1 MREELVEQIDLLK
14 NTKVKKL
21 KEKNKEMRKKLEN
34 HLNSP
39 TNILLLAKMMQRL
52 YYARKKLIYRTLA
65 LMKIQE
71 QKESLRKDRDTF
83 TKKMKSFEKILEDA
97 IEVSRRE
104 VEQIADL
111 LQLTADKKKE
121 SIETYNQIMKPV
133 KTLRIPTGFQ
143 AKDGPEEAKDEDSY
157 FPKSIYLAVM
167 KKTAV
172 GKTVFK
178 KIQDYLEVKEDK
190 FKQWRDVDK
199 IRFWK
204 KQTSYLEQNK
214 TK

>member
-21 KEKNKEMRKKLEN
+21 KENNKEMRKKLEN

-83 TKKMKSFEKILEDA
+83 TKKMKSFEKILEDT

-104 VEQIADL
+104 VE
-111 LQLTADKKKE
+111 
-121 SIETYNQIMKPV
+121 
-133 KTLRIPTGFQ
+133 
-143 AKDGPEEAKDEDSY
+143 
-157 FPKSIYLAVM
+157 
-167 KKTAV
+167 
-172 GKTVFK
+172 
-178 KIQDYLEVKEDK
+178 
-190 FKQWRDVDK
+190 
-199 IRFWK
+199 
-204 KQTSYLEQNK
+204 
-214 TK
+214 

>member
-104 VEQIADL
+104 VE
-111 LQLTADKKKE
+111 
-121 SIETYNQIMKPV
+121 
-133 KTLRIPTGFQ
+133 
-143 AKDGPEEAKDEDSY
+143 
-157 FPKSIYLAVM
+157 
-167 KKTAV
+167 
-172 GKTVFK
+172 
-178 KIQDYLEVKEDK
+178 
-190 FKQWRDVDK
+190 
-199 IRFWK
+199 
-204 KQTSYLEQNK
+204 
-214 TK
+214 